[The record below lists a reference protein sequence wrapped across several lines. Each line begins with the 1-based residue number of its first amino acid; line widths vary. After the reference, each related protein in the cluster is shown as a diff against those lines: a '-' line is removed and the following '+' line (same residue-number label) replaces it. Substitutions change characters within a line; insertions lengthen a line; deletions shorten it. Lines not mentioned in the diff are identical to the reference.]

1 MAAEKVSR
9 DLEPS
14 ALDDIMVLLERAVIV
29 VGALCSFQKP
39 LVAMSEAS
47 RVLDSALL
55 TVKVGVVKLEYLS
68 ELFAAVVAVML

>member
-29 VGALCSFQKP
+29 VGVLCSFQKP
-39 LVAMSEAS
+39 LVAMSEDS
-47 RVLDSALL
+47 RMLDSALL
-55 TVKVGVVKLEYLS
+55 TVKVGVAELEYLA
-68 ELFAAVVAVML
+68 ELFAAVVAVIL

>member
-1 MAAEKVSR
+1 MAAEKISR

-14 ALDDIMVLLERAVIV
+14 ALDDIMVLLERADIV
-29 VGALCSFQKP
+29 VGVLYSFQKP

-55 TVKVGVVKLEYLS
+55 TVKVGVVELEYLAK
-68 ELFAAVVAVML
+68 LFAAVVPVML

>member
-1 MAAEKVSR
+1 MAAEKISR

-14 ALDDIMVLLERAVIV
+14 ALDDIMVLLERADIV
-29 VGALCSFQKP
+29 VGVLCSFQKP

-55 TVKVGVVKLEYLS
+55 TVKVGVVELEYLAK
-68 ELFAAVVAVML
+68 LFAAVVPVML

>member
-1 MAAEKVSR
+1 MAAEKISR

-14 ALDDIMVLLERAVIV
+14 ARDDIMVLLERAVIV
-29 VGALCSFQKP
+29 VGVLCSFQKP

-55 TVKVGVVKLEYLS
+55 TVKVGVVELEYLA
-68 ELFAAVVAVML
+68 ELFDAVVADML

>member
-1 MAAEKVSR
+1 MAAEKISR

-29 VGALCSFQKP
+29 VGVLCSFQKP

-55 TVKVGVVKLEYLS
+55 TVKVGIVELEYLA
-68 ELFAAVVAVML
+68 ELFNAVVADML

>member
-29 VGALCSFQKP
+29 VGVLCSFQKP
-39 LVAMSEAS
+39 LVAMSEDS
-47 RVLDSALL
+47 RVQDSALL
-55 TVKVGVVKLEYLS
+55 TVKVGVAELEYLA
-68 ELFAAVVAVML
+68 EFFAAVVAVML